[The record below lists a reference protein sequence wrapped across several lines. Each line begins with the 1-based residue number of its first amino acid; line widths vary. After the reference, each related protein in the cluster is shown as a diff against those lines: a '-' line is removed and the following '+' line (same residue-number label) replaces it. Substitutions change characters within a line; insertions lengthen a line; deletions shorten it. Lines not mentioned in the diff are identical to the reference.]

1 MAPSDHRERENDGP
15 IESGDPPSW
24 GYKVGR
30 ENNHHREQEKAN
42 DERQPKAAQDSRDLD
57 EEVGP
62 FDLLLG
68 RAPRDVIREHVR
80 EERLGQ
86 VNRQA
91 AKEKEAVCGSGLS

>member
-1 MAPSDHRERENDGP
+1 MAPCDHRERENNGP
-15 IESGDPPSW
+15 INSRDPPSR

-30 ENNHHREQEKAN
+30 EDNHHRKQEEAN

-62 FDLLLG
+62 LDLLLG
-68 RAPRDVIREHVR
+68 RAPRDVIREEVR

-86 VNRQA
+86 VNR
-91 AKEKEAVCGSGLS
+91 